1 MSRLSWTTV
10 NSLIAWVS
18 MDTQT
23 LLLIS
28 FLTFVVVSVVAMG
41 LVIPFMI
48 QIDVC
53 GCNTD
58 RDL

>member
-1 MSRLSWTTV
+1 
-10 NSLIAWVS
+10 
-18 MDTQT
+18 MDTET

-28 FLTFVVVSVVAMG
+28 FFTFVVVSVVAMG

-48 QIDVC
+48 KIDVC

>member
-1 MSRLSWTTV
+1 
-10 NSLIAWVS
+10 
-18 MDTQT
+18 MDIET

-28 FLTFVVVSVVAMG
+28 FFTFVVFSVVAMG

-53 GCNTD
+53 GFNTD

>member
-1 MSRLSWTTV
+1 
-10 NSLIAWVS
+10 
-18 MDTQT
+18 MDTET

-28 FLTFVVVSVVAMG
+28 FITFVVVSVVAMG